1 MGVFIDRVIE
11 TLITRFFLLSLF
23 QILAFRAIR
32 IKIHFFIVG
41 NHIKPLLS
49 VFMIIVDAIPKPR
62 ND

>member
-1 MGVFIDRVIE
+1 MGVFVDWVIE
-11 TLITRFFLLSLF
+11 TLVARLLLLSLF

-49 VFMIIVDAIPKPR
+49 VFMIIADIFA
-62 ND
+62 